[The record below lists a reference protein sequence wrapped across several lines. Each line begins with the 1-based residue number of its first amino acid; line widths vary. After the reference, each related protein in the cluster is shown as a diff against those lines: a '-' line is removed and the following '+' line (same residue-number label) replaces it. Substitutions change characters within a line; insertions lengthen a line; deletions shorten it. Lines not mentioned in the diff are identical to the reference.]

1 MAAVRLP
8 TKDRFDTGALDL
20 SGAPPPASIS
30 GTRRLV
36 IWAAIALAVIGV
48 GFIVYTAHQRDAA
61 DMREIVRQAALEEG
75 IDPRLAEA
83 VVHVESGGN
92 PRARSRAGALG
103 LMQLMPGTARD
114 MAGRA
119 VTEPELFDP
128 RFNARL
134 GCRYLRYLLRAHDG
148 DLLLA
153 LMAYNAGIG
162 NVRRWREKD
171 PDATPR
177 YMLDRYGF
185 RETRV
190 YVAKIIEYL
199 KARASPAEG

>member
-1 MAAVRLP
+1 MRLP

-20 SGAPPPASIS
+20 PGVPPQASIS
-30 GTRRLV
+30 GTRRFV
-36 IWAAIALAVIGV
+36 IWAAVSLAVIGV
-48 GFIVYTAHQRDAA
+48 GLIVYLAHQRDAA
-61 DMREIVRQAALEEG
+61 DIREIVRQAALEEG

-83 VVHVESGGN
+83 VVHVESGGD

-103 LMQLMPGTARD
+103 LMQLMPGAARD
-114 MAGRA
+114 MARRA
-119 VTEPELFDP
+119 VTERELLDP
-128 RFNARL
+128 RFNASL
-134 GCRYLRYLLRAHDG
+134 GCRYLRYLLRVYD
-148 DLLLA
+148 DDTLLA

-162 NVRRWREKD
+162 NVRKWREKD

-177 YMLDRYGF
+177 YLLDQYAF
-185 RETRV
+185 RETRG